1 MTLRTGLAKSKNV
14 VAIRVLQAI
23 GPKTAQ
29 NWATHFGFDADKQP
43 PFLTLALGAGSV
55 TPMQM
60 ARAYSVFAN
69 GGHLISPYLVT
80 RITDQQGNVLTEYQP
95 PAPDTLPQAISP
107 RNAFVMDSLLQEVT
121 RSGTAAR
128 AQATLKRPDLYGK
141 TGTTNDALDA
151 WFACF
156 QPTLAAITWI
166 GYDTPHNLGSR
177 ETGGGLALPIWIDFM
192 QYALKGVPV
201 TQPTVP
207 PGVTNVSGEWYYD
220 EYARGAGVSSLTDNT
235 APGSAAV
242 GDDTPERPSAEE
254 RSHILDLFRR

>member
-1 MTLRTGLAKSKNV
+1 
-14 VAIRVLQAI
+14 
-23 GPKTAQ
+23 
-29 NWATHFGFDADKQP
+29 
-43 PFLTLALGAGSV
+43 
-55 TPMQM
+55 
-60 ARAYSVFAN
+60 
-69 GGHLISPYLVT
+69 
-80 RITDQQGNVLTEYQP
+80 
-95 PAPDTLPQAISP
+95 
-107 RNAFVMDSLLQEVT
+107 MDSLLQEVT

-151 WFACF
+151 WFAGF